1 MGSKWDIEKF
11 TGSNNFGLWKVKM
24 QAMLI
29 QQQCEKALK
38 GEGALP
44 VTMSQAE
51 KTEMVDKTRSDII
64 LCLRDK
70 VLRDVAKEPTAASML
85 SKLESLYM
93 TKSLAHRQFLKQ
105 QLNSFKMVESKTV
118 TEQLT
123 DLNKMLDDL
132 ENIEVQ
138 LEDVDKAI
146 LLLCA
151 LPRSFESFKDTMLY
165 GKEGT
170 VTLEEVQ
177 AALRTKELTKSKDLR
192 ADENSEGLSVSRGNS
207 GGRGNRGSSKSGNK
221 EKYKCFKCH
230 KFSHI
235 ERDCPEDNENSA
247 QVVSEE
253 YEDAGALVVSCW
265 EDEKGEVSHLGIDAL

>member
-11 TGSNNFGLWKVKM
+11 TGSNDFGLWKVKM
-24 QAMLI
+24 QAVFI
-29 QQQCEKALK
+29 QQKCEKALK

-51 KTEMVDKTRSDII
+51 KTEMVDKARSVIV
-64 LCLRDK
+64 LCLGDK
-70 VLRDVAKEPTAASML
+70 VLRDIAKEPTVASMW

-93 TKSLAHRQFLKQ
+93 TKSLAHRQFHKQ
-105 QLNSFKMVESKTV
+105 QLYSFKMVESKTV

-123 DLNKMLDDL
+123 KFNKILDDL
-132 ENIEVQ
+132 ENIEVK
-138 LEDVDKAI
+138 LEDEDKAI

-170 VTLEEVQ
+170 VTLEEVK
-177 AALRTKELTKSKDLR
+177 AALRTMELTKSKDLR
-192 ADENSEGLSVSRGNS
+192 ADENSEDLSVSRGNG
-207 GGRGNRGSSKSGNK
+207 GGRGNRGSSESGNK

-230 KFSHI
+230 KFGHFK
-235 ERDCPEDNENSA
+235 RDCLEDNENSA

-265 EDEKGEVSHLGIDAL
+265 EDKEGEVSHLGIDAL